1 MNDDKILKI
10 VLTNLIYM
18 LTERGILKNENVDK
32 NIKNIINDISEE
44 KIFKIKSE
52 TSSAIYNVM
61 IVNGKISTVNKIIGF
76 DNFINLSNNQN
87 RIFIGNNISQK
98 AFKQFLEKKNSEVFF
113 EKDLMINIIKHKYQ
127 PKFQLLSDEEK
138 QQKLKD
144 YNIENKFESK
154 MLSTDAIARYFN
166 AKPGDIFRIKR
177 PSTFSGES
185 FHYRLVVE
193 SPISVIFE

>member
-18 LTERGILKNENVDK
+18 LTERGILKNENVEK

-52 TSSAIYNVM
+52 TSNAIYNVM

-113 EKDLMINIIKHKYQ
+113 EKDLMIDIIKHKYQ

>member
-113 EKDLMINIIKHKYQ
+113 EKELMIDIIKHKYQ
-127 PKFQLLSDEEK
+127 PKFKLLSDEEK

-154 MLSTDAIARYFN
+154 MLSTDAVARYFN

>member
-1 MNDDKILKI
+1 MNDDIILKT

-18 LTERGILKNENVDK
+18 LTERGILKKENEEK
-32 NIKNIINDISEE
+32 NIKNIISNISEE

-52 TSSAIYNVM
+52 TSNAIYNVM
-61 IVNGKISTVNKIIGF
+61 IVNGKISTINKIIGF

-113 EKDLMINIIKHKYQ
+113 EKDLMIDIVKHKYQ
-127 PKFQLLSDEEK
+127 PKFKLLSDEEK

-144 YNIENKFESK
+144 YNIESKFESK
-154 MLSTDAIARYFN
+154 MLSTDPIARYFN

>member
-44 KIFKIKSE
+44 KIFKINSE

-113 EKDLMINIIKHKYQ
+113 EKDLMIDVMKHKYQ
-127 PKFQLLSDEEK
+127 PKFKLLTEEEK

-144 YNIENKFESK
+144 YNIESKFESK
-154 MLSTDAIARYFN
+154 MLSTDPIARYFN

>member
-1 MNDDKILKI
+1 MNDDEILKI
-10 VLTNLIYM
+10 VLTNLINM
-18 LTERGILKNENVDK
+18 LTERGELKEENLEK
-32 NIKNIINDISEE
+32 NIKKIINDITEE

-52 TSSAIYNVM
+52 TSNAVYNIM

-76 DNFINLSNNQN
+76 ESFITSTNNQN

-113 EKDLMINIIKHKYQ
+113 EKELMIDIIKHKYQ
-127 PKFQLLSDEEK
+127 PKFKLLTEEEK

-144 YNIENKFESK
+144 YNIETKFESK
-154 MLSTDAIARYFN
+154 MLSTDAVARYYN

-185 FHYRLVVE
+185 FHYRLVE
-193 SPISVIFE
+193 KSPISVIFE

>member
-1 MNDDKILKI
+1 MNDDIILKT

-18 LTERGILKNENVDK
+18 LTERGILKKENEEK
-32 NIKNIINDISEE
+32 NIKNIISNISEE

-52 TSSAIYNVM
+52 TSNAIYNVM
-61 IVNGKISTVNKIIGF
+61 VVNGKISTINKIIGF

-113 EKDLMINIIKHKYQ
+113 EKDLMIDIIKHKYQ
-127 PKFQLLSDEEK
+127 PKFKLLSDEEK

-144 YNIENKFESK
+144 YNIESKFESK

>member
-32 NIKNIINDISEE
+32 NIKNIIKDISEE

-52 TSSAIYNVM
+52 TSNAIYNVM

-113 EKDLMINIIKHKYQ
+113 EKDLMIDIIKHKYQ
-127 PKFQLLSDEEK
+127 PRFKLLSNEEK
-138 QQKLKD
+138 EQKLKD

-154 MLSTDAIARYFN
+154 MLSTDAVARYFN

>member
-18 LTERGILKNENVDK
+18 LTERGILKNENVEK

-52 TSSAIYNVM
+52 TSNAIYNVM

-76 DNFINLSNNQN
+76 DNFINLINNQN

-113 EKDLMINIIKHKYQ
+113 EKDLMIDIIKHKYQ

>member
-18 LTERGILKNENVDK
+18 LTERGILKNENVEK
-32 NIKNIINDISEE
+32 NIKNIIKDISEE

-52 TSSAIYNVM
+52 TSNTTYNVM

-113 EKDLMINIIKHKYQ
+113 EKDLMIDIIKHKYQ

-138 QQKLKD
+138 QQKLND

>member
-18 LTERGILKNENVDK
+18 LTERGILKNENVEK

-52 TSSAIYNVM
+52 TSNTTYNIM

-138 QQKLKD
+138 QQKLND

>member
-18 LTERGILKNENVDK
+18 LTERGILKNENVEK

-52 TSSAIYNVM
+52 TSNTTYNIM

-113 EKDLMINIIKHKYQ
+113 EKDLMIDIIKHKYQ

>member
-1 MNDDKILKI
+1 MNDDEILKI
-10 VLTNLIYM
+10 VLTNLINM
-18 LTERGILKNENVDK
+18 LTERGELKRENLDK
-32 NIKNIINDISEE
+32 NIKKIINDITEE
-44 KIFKIKSE
+44 KIFKIKSD
-52 TSSAIYNVM
+52 TTNSVYNIM

-76 DNFINLSNNQN
+76 DSFISSTNNQN

-113 EKDLMINIIKHKYQ
+113 EKDLMIDIIKHKYQ
-127 PKFQLLSDEEK
+127 PKFKLLTEEEK
-138 QQKLKD
+138 EQKLKD
-144 YNIENKFESK
+144 YNIESKFESK
-154 MLSTDAIARYFN
+154 MLSTDPVARYFN

-185 FHYRLVVE
+185 FHYRLVVD

>member
-1 MNDDKILKI
+1 
-10 VLTNLIYM
+10 
-18 LTERGILKNENVDK
+18 
-32 NIKNIINDISEE
+32 
-44 KIFKIKSE
+44 
-52 TSSAIYNVM
+52 M

-113 EKDLMINIIKHKYQ
+113 EKDLMIDIIKHKYQ

>member
-1 MNDDKILKI
+1 MNDDIILKT

-18 LTERGILKNENVDK
+18 LTERGILKKENEEK
-32 NIKNIINDISEE
+32 NIKNIISNISEE

-52 TSSAIYNVM
+52 TSNAIYNVM
-61 IVNGKISTVNKIIGF
+61 IVNGKISTINKIIGF

-113 EKDLMINIIKHKYQ
+113 EKDLMIDIVKHKYQ
-127 PKFQLLSDEEK
+127 PKFKLLSDEEK

-154 MLSTDAIARYFN
+154 MLSTDVIARYFN

>member
-1 MNDDKILKI
+1 MNDDIILKT

-18 LTERGILKNENVDK
+18 LTERGILKKENEEK
-32 NIKNIINDISEE
+32 NIKNIISNISEE

-52 TSSAIYNVM
+52 TSNAIYNVM
-61 IVNGKISTVNKIIGF
+61 IINGKISTINKIIGF

-113 EKDLMINIIKHKYQ
+113 EKDLMIDIIKHKYQ
-127 PKFQLLSDEEK
+127 PKFKLLSDEEK

-144 YNIENKFESK
+144 YNIESKFESK

>member
-1 MNDDKILKI
+1 MNDEEILKI
-10 VLTNLIYM
+10 VLTNLINM
-18 LTERGILKNENVDK
+18 LTERGVLKSENLEK
-32 NIKNIINDISEE
+32 NVKNIINDITVE
-44 KIFKIKSE
+44 KIFKVKSE
-52 TSSAIYNVM
+52 TSNNIYNIM
-61 IVNGKISTVNKIIGF
+61 IVNGKISTVNKINGF
-76 DNFINLSNNQN
+76 DSFINSTNNQN

-113 EKDLMINIIKHKYQ
+113 EKDLMVDIIKHKYQ
-127 PKFQLLSDEEK
+127 PKFKLLTEEEK

-144 YNIENKFESK
+144 YNIESKFESK
-154 MLSTDAIARYFN
+154 MLSTDIVARYFN
-166 AKPGDIFRIKR
+166 AKAGDIFRIKR

>member
-1 MNDDKILKI
+1 MNDDEILKI
-10 VLTNLIYM
+10 VLTNLINM
-18 LTERGILKNENVDK
+18 LTERGELKKENLDK
-32 NIKNIINDISEE
+32 NIKKIIGDITEE
-44 KIFKIKSE
+44 KIFKIKSD
-52 TSSAIYNVM
+52 TSNSVYNIM

-76 DNFINLSNNQN
+76 DSFISSTNNQN

-113 EKDLMINIIKHKYQ
+113 EKDLMIDIIKHKYQ
-127 PKFQLLSDEEK
+127 PKFKLLTEEEK
-138 QQKLKD
+138 EQKLKD

-154 MLSTDAIARYFN
+154 MLSTDAVARYFN

-185 FHYRLVVE
+185 FHYRLVVD

>member
-18 LTERGILKNENVDK
+18 LTERGILKNENIEK

-52 TSSAIYNVM
+52 TSNAIYNVM

-113 EKDLMINIIKHKYQ
+113 EKDLMIDIIKHKYQ

>member
-1 MNDDKILKI
+1 MNEDKILKI

-18 LTERGILKNENVDK
+18 LTERGILKNENIEK

-52 TSSAIYNVM
+52 SSNAIYNVM
-61 IVNGKISTVNKIIGF
+61 IVNGKISTINKIIGF

-113 EKDLMINIIKHKYQ
+113 EKDLMIDIVKHKYQ
-127 PKFQLLSDEEK
+127 PKFKLLSDEEK

-154 MLSTDAIARYFN
+154 MLSTDVIARYFN

>member
-18 LTERGILKNENVDK
+18 LTERGILKKENVDK
-32 NIKNIINDISEE
+32 NIKNILNDISEE

-113 EKDLMINIIKHKYQ
+113 EKDLMIDIIKHKYQ
-127 PKFQLLSDEEK
+127 PKFKLLSDEEK

-144 YNIENKFESK
+144 YNIETKFESK
-154 MLSTDAIARYFN
+154 MLSTDAVARYFN

>member
-18 LTERGILKNENVDK
+18 LTERGILKKENVDK
-32 NIKNIINDISEE
+32 NIKNILNDISEE

-52 TSSAIYNVM
+52 TSNAIYNIM

-113 EKDLMINIIKHKYQ
+113 EKDLMIDIIKHKYQ
-127 PKFQLLSDEEK
+127 PKFKLLSDEEK

-144 YNIENKFESK
+144 YNIETKFESK
-154 MLSTDAIARYFN
+154 MLSTDAVARYFN

>member
-18 LTERGILKNENVDK
+18 LTERGILKNENVEK

-52 TSSAIYNVM
+52 TSNTTYNVM

-138 QQKLKD
+138 QQKLND

>member
-18 LTERGILKNENVDK
+18 LTERGILKNENVEK

-52 TSSAIYNVM
+52 TSNTTYNVM

-113 EKDLMINIIKHKYQ
+113 EKDLMIDIIKHKYQ

>member
-18 LTERGILKNENVDK
+18 LTERGILKNENVEK

-52 TSSAIYNVM
+52 TSNTMYNVM

-138 QQKLKD
+138 QQKLND

>member
-18 LTERGILKNENVDK
+18 LTERGILKNENVEK
-32 NIKNIINDISEE
+32 NIKNIIKDISEE

-52 TSSAIYNVM
+52 TSNTTYNIM

-138 QQKLKD
+138 QQKLND

>member
-18 LTERGILKNENVDK
+18 LTERGILKNENVEK

-52 TSSAIYNVM
+52 TSNTTYNVM

-113 EKDLMINIIKHKYQ
+113 EKDLMIDIIKHKYQ

-138 QQKLKD
+138 QQKLND

>member
-1 MNDDKILKI
+1 MNDDIILKT

-18 LTERGILKNENVDK
+18 LTERGILKKENEEK
-32 NIKNIINDISEE
+32 NIKNIISNISEE

-52 TSSAIYNVM
+52 TSNAIYNVM
-61 IVNGKISTVNKIIGF
+61 VVNGKISTVNKIIGF

-113 EKDLMINIIKHKYQ
+113 EKDLMIDIIKHKYQ
-127 PKFQLLSDEEK
+127 PKFKLLSDEEK

-144 YNIENKFESK
+144 YNIESKFESK

>member
-1 MNDDKILKI
+1 MNDDIILKT

-18 LTERGILKNENVDK
+18 LTERGILKKENEEK
-32 NIKNIINDISEE
+32 NIKNIISNISEE

-52 TSSAIYNVM
+52 TSNAIYNVM
-61 IVNGKISTVNKIIGF
+61 VVNGKISTINKIIGF

-113 EKDLMINIIKHKYQ
+113 EKDLMVDIIKHKYQ
-127 PKFQLLSDEEK
+127 PKFKLLTEEEK

-144 YNIENKFESK
+144 YNIESKFESK
-154 MLSTDAIARYFN
+154 MLSTDIVARYFN
-166 AKPGDIFRIKR
+166 AKAGDIFRIKR

>member
-1 MNDDKILKI
+1 MNDDEILKI
-10 VLTNLIYM
+10 VLTNLINM
-18 LTERGILKNENVDK
+18 LTERGELKKENLDK
-32 NIKNIINDISEE
+32 NIKKIIGDITEE
-44 KIFKIKSE
+44 KIFKIKSD
-52 TSSAIYNVM
+52 TSNSVYNIM

-76 DNFINLSNNQN
+76 DSFISSTNNQN

-113 EKDLMINIIKHKYQ
+113 EKDLMIDIIKHKYQ
-127 PKFQLLSDEEK
+127 PKFKLLTEEEK
-138 QQKLKD
+138 EQKLKD
-144 YNIENKFESK
+144 YNIESKFESK
-154 MLSTDAIARYFN
+154 MLSTDPVARYFN

-185 FHYRLVVE
+185 FHYRLVVD